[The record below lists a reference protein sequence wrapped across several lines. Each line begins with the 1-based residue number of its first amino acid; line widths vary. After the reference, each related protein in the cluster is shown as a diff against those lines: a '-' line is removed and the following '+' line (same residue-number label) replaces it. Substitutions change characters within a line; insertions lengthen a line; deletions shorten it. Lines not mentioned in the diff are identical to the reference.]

1 MLKTSLLF
9 VMGFGSWLTNNLF
22 AAQSHAQ
29 RGFAKVSGLLAS
41 LLASIGL
48 MAISIQ
54 AHAVSLLP
62 TGALDTVGTDAI
74 DTVKD
79 ITAEML
85 PWVVGIA
92 TAWSVVTFVK
102 KGFGKAGVR

>member
-1 MLKTSLLF
+1 MFNSLKKVALGVSAFFTSLCI
-9 VMGFGSWLTNNLF
+9 SI
-22 AAQSHAQ
+22 HAQ
-29 RGFAKVSGLLAS
+29 AA
-41 LLASIGL
+41 
-48 MAISIQ
+48 
-54 AHAVSLLP
+54 SLLP

-79 ITAEML
+79 ITTEML

-102 KGFGKAGVR
+102 KGFGKAGVK